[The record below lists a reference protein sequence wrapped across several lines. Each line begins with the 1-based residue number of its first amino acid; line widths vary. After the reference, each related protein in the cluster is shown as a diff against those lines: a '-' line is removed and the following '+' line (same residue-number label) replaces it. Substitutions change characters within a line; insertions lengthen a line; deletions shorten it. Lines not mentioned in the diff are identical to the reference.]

1 MASIVVWVLVWPPI
15 YEGLLKQTLTDPFPS
30 VYIGSS
36 KPAFRQLS
44 AILRMPEPQFSRY
57 VILYSAVGDVIEI
70 VEVPDQTPKSA
81 DNVLNALLDALKYI
95 EKSEITF

>member
-1 MASIVVWVLVWPPI
+1 M
-15 YEGLLKQTLTDPFPS
+15 KQYLCFTICWELD
-30 VYIGSS
+30 SS
-36 KPAFRQLS
+36 RQLS

-81 DNVLNALLDALKYI
+81 DNVLNALLDVLEDI
-95 EKSEITF
+95 EKCEITF